1 MPGASLI
8 AASALAATGLLCL
21 WLQRG
26 ALRGTTLLAPWC
38 WSVVSL
44 VALTS
49 AELAAAFSTSAGD
62 PTTTALR
69 YVAAMSTFCPLMA
82 LLGAK
87 RPQDAG
93 WQFIVLS
100 LWVVLALPGLEWLL
114 FGGVQEL
121 HPARVAFL
129 VLLIAIGAING
140 VGTRLMPASL
150 LFAAGQGA
158 LVAPFLGL
166 EQASSAREWLP
177 PAGMAALV
185 ASWAVATARRI
196 VSQAPRP
203 LDRVWLDFRDA
214 YGLVW
219 SLRAM
224 ERVNAT
230 GKLCMWPTRLG
241 WRGFYRVDSPL
252 PSQPGDDLNEATL
265 AAVVETL
272 RTLLRRFVSA
282 AWIEN
287 RLGSLE
293 KSSARAGQDETASV
307 SGAEKSAP

>member
-1 MPGASLI
+1 VSLL
-8 AASALAATGLLCL
+8 ALA
-21 WLQRG
+21 
-26 ALRGTTLLAPWC
+26 
-38 WSVVSL
+38 
-44 VALTS
+44 S

-62 PTTTALR
+62 PSTAALR
-69 YVAAMSTFCPLMA
+69 YIAAVSTFCPVMA

-87 RPQDAG
+87 RPQDVG
-93 WQFIVLS
+93 WQFIVFS
-100 LWVVLALPGLEWLL
+100 LWFVLALPGLEWLL

-121 HPARVAFL
+121 HTARVAFL

-140 VGTRLMPASL
+140 IGTRLLPASL

-166 EQASSAREWLP
+166 EHASSAREWLA

-185 ASWAVATARRI
+185 ASWTVATARRRP
-196 VSQAPRP
+196 SQVPRP

-230 GKLCMWPTRLG
+230 GTLCMWPLRLG

-252 PSQPGDDLNEATL
+252 PFQPGDELGEATL
-265 AAVVETL
+265 CAVAETL
-272 RTLLRRFVSA
+272 RTLLRRFVSPE
-282 AWIEN
+282 WIES
-287 RLGSLE
+287 RLGTFE
-293 KSSARAGQDETASV
+293 KSRSRAATGQEPQLNASET
-307 SGAEKSAP
+307 SAP